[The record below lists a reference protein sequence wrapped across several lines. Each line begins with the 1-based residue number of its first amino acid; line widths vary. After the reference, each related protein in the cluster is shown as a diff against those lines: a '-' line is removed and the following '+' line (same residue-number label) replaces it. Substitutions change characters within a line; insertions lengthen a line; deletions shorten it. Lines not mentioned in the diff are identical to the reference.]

1 MIWLKEESGKM
12 TKKMNREMA
21 VVTYLFMILF
31 LIMAGYIVYFVVHD
45 SDKVLNNPQNKRQEL
60 LAKASY
66 QGKHPGIRR
75 PETCLYQ
82 DLKKWRRDKSLSLWG
97 TICPCDRTYNSRC
110 DRTGIH
116 RRVYDADKQYQSVE
130 RDVK

>member
-1 MIWLKEESGKM
+1 M

-60 LAKASY
+60 LAKRVTKASTI
-66 QGKHPGIRR
+66 GGR
-75 PETCLYQ
+75 TCLYQ
-82 DLKKWRRDKSLSLWG
+82 PQKMEKRQEFILMGNYL
-97 TICPCDRTYNSRC
+97 PM
-110 DRTGIH
+110 
-116 RRVYDADKQYQSVE
+116 
-130 RDVK
+130 

>member
-1 MIWLKEESGKM
+1 MKERQVIWLKEESGKM

-60 LAKASY
+60 LAKRVTKGSILASGGQRLAY
-66 QGKHPGIRR
+66 TKTSKNGE
-75 PETCLYQ
+75 ET
-82 DLKKWRRDKSLSLWG
+82 
-97 TICPCDRTYNSRC
+97 
-110 DRTGIH
+110 
-116 RRVYDADKQYQSVE
+116 RVYPYGDLPM
-130 RDVK
+130 

>member
-1 MIWLKEESGKM
+1 MKERQVIWLKEESGKM

-60 LAKASY
+60 LAKARALLI
-66 QGKHPGIRR
+66 PR
-75 PETCLYQ
+75 PQKMEKRQEFILMGNY
-82 DLKKWRRDKSLSLWG
+82 L
-97 TICPCDRTYNSRC
+97 PM
-110 DRTGIH
+110 
-116 RRVYDADKQYQSVE
+116 
-130 RDVK
+130 

>member
-60 LAKASY
+60 LAKRVTKGSILASGGQRLAY
-66 QGKHPGIRR
+66 TKTSKSGE
-75 PETCLYQ
+75 ET
-82 DLKKWRRDKSLSLWG
+82 
-97 TICPCDRTYNSRC
+97 RC

-116 RRVYDADKQYQSVE
+116 RRLYDADKQYQSVE